1 MPPKPDTGDQRRADD
16 FLPLRPVE
24 FHVLL
29 SLCRG
34 DRHGYGIML
43 DTEERTG
50 GALVLQI
57 GTLYRALQRM
67 KKAGLIADSEQRPAD
82 DGDDERRNYYA
93 VTDLGRHVAEAE
105 AARLE
110 GLLRAAREGGLIKA
124 RGK

>member
-1 MPPKPDTGDQRRADD
+1 MHVSKRADRPEVD
-16 FLPLRPVE
+16 SFLPLRPVE

-34 DRHGYGIML
+34 ERHGYGIML

-67 KKAGLIADSEQRPAD
+67 KKAGLIADSSRRRRDEAE
-82 DGDDERRNYYA
+82 DERRNYYA
-93 VTDLGRHVAEAE
+93 VTPLGRRVAEAE
-105 AARLE
+105 AARLD
-110 GLLRAAREGGLIKA
+110 GLLRAARAGGLIGA

>member
-1 MPPKPDTGDQRRADD
+1 MGKQTVDRDVEA

-34 DRHGYGIML
+34 ERHGYGIML
-43 DTEERTG
+43 DTEERTD

-67 KKAGLIADSEQRPAD
+67 KEAGLIDDSDRRPSGEA
-82 DGDDERRNYYA
+82 GDERRIYYV
-93 VTDLGRHVAEAE
+93 VTALGRRVAEAE
-105 AARLE
+105 AVRLA
-110 GLLRAAREGGLIKA
+110 GLLRAARAGGLIKA
-124 RGK
+124 SGK